1 MQTFDGQIEKLIK
14 GGVVTKEDGL
24 AYASNQGN
32 MLLRLGEF
40 GHSTHP
46 KAKPTPTPKPSGSM
60 LDMIE
65 R

>member
-1 MQTFDGQIEKLIK
+1 MQAFDNQIEKMVRSGI
-14 GGVVTKEDGL
+14 VSKEDGL

-32 MLLRLGEF
+32 LLLKLGEF
-40 GHSTHP
+40 GGGAVPAAKKPEP
-46 KAKPTPTPKPSGSM
+46 KTDSI